1 MSIVNK
7 SLGFAAT
14 LVAAVAAGPAFATVI
29 MFDSATGDLGSN
41 THTYSGVVAYGYA
54 GTREHH
60 EDWRARDLFGKD
72 AGAGEEGLGLA
83 GTRDNEIHAKHL
95 PGKQAIVLDLNAF
108 IGQDVKI
115 ALGSVQAGESGRI
128 GFTGSFDPADADREA
143 FGGFITIADQ
153 SLHDLGVITA
163 ADRWFAV
170 EGNAGD
176 VLLAQIVT
184 AAAQVPEPASVLLLG
199 SALFGLGVLRRK
211 RV

>member
-1 MSIVNK
+1 MSFVNK
-7 SLGFAAT
+7 SLGFAAA

-29 MFDSATGDLGSN
+29 MFDSPTGDLGSN
-41 THTYSGVVAYGYA
+41 SHTYSGVVAFGFA

-72 AGAGEEGLGLA
+72 GGTGEQGLGLA
-83 GTRDNEIHAKHL
+83 NTHDNEIHAKHL
-95 PGKQAIVLDLNAF
+95 AGKQAIVLDLNAF

-128 GFTGSFDPADADREA
+128 GFTGSFDPGDPDRGA
-143 FGGFITIADQ
+143 FGGFITVADQ

-163 ADRWFAV
+163 ADRWFAI
-170 EGNAGD
+170 EGNSGD
-176 VLLAQIVT
+176 VLLAQLVT
-184 AAAQVPEPASVLLLG
+184 AAAQVPEPASALLLG
-199 SALFGLGVLRRK
+199 TALLGLGALRRK